1 MDMLRVMAVFVCA
14 LTVLGQTAKAEEPTA
29 DDYLKCV
36 SFLEGE
42 WESTG
47 SDGQTSSLTIKT
59 LPTKNCTLGNAVMNG
74 EPAFQVISYY
84 DPEQK
89 GWKRILIGARGW
101 VGTILVKADKATLT
115 GPRKGVTLKGEVK
128 FTSPDGTVRES
139 VATLTVVSDDE
150 WKSGFGEDM
159 VVTFNRK
166 K

>member
-1 MDMLRVMAVFVCA
+1 MLRVMAVFVCA

-159 VVTFNRK
+159 VVTFKRK